1 MIVKI
6 QGTQNCIVKKLF
18 NVKPRLRMDIF
29 FENSN
34 YTPLTN
40 YPLKTEG
47 MDINEKKRETR
58 GRKSLNT
65 PN

>member
-47 MDINEKKRETR
+47 MDINEKKKEKQEEERV
-58 GRKSLNT
+58 
-65 PN
+65 